1 MRIVPALV
9 WGALVALFAPAARA
23 EVVHDGS
30 VTAEVTATR
39 VTLANS
45 VAERSWDRAS
55 VRSTIVDK
63 RGTNRT
69 WSKDAPDFALQIAG
83 QGISSAAMRISAA
96 AVSHLARGGLRV
108 TMTLVD
114 DTLPTLTVTRVAEA
128 YPGVAG
134 FRTEKTRAPGGPGF
148 VRPPPT

>member
-9 WGALVALFAPAARA
+9 CGALVALFAPAARA
-23 EVVHDGS
+23 EIVQDGS

-55 VRSTIVDK
+55 VRSTILDK

-83 QGISSAAMRISAA
+83 QEISSAAMRTA
-96 AVSHLARGGLRV
+96 ARG
-108 TMTLVD
+108 
-114 DTLPTLTVTRVAEA
+114 A
-128 YPGVAG
+128 
-134 FRTEKTRAPGGPGF
+134 TRAR
-148 VRPPPT
+148 RPRAPRCARPANGCRCAMVMPACSR